1 MIGSPR
7 PGAAS
12 QSTLVNTA
20 IALLMSAIA
29 LITLALSISDDLGD
43 GAFFALIAAEIV
55 LIATMGALYGSVHA
69 QSIADTAQR
78 QRDEEALDA
87 LEPLHGGE
95 RR

>member
-1 MIGSPR
+1 MIDSSR
-7 PGAAS
+7 SGAAS
-12 QSTLVNTA
+12 QSTLANTA

-43 GAFFALIAAEIV
+43 PAFFALIAAELV
-55 LIATMGALYGSVHA
+55 LIATMGALYGATHA

-78 QRDEEALDA
+78 QRDEGALDA

-95 RR
+95 QR